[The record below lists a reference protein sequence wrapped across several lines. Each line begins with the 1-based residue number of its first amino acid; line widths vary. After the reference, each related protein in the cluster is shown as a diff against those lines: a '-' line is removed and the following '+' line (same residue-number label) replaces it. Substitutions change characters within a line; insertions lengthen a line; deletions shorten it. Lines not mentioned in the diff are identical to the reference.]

1 MRTGF
6 RLRITALGILGWA
19 ALSSAVSAQPTTV
32 RVLQDVRLLEGNDC
46 AYFQI
51 EFNFPVQY
59 ISHFPPDA
67 GDELRIQINPIIV
80 NPRDRCDLLI
90 NPEERCNCLLNPQ
103 DRSDCLLNPRDRSPL
118 LQREALSPPEGG
130 DLGLLSIIYDGEL
143 SAGPVLT
150 LQFRR
155 PLSYS
160 VGQGHDFRSVLVGI
174 PGPDRTTPCLPLR

>member
-6 RLRITALGILGWA
+6 RLRIAALGILAWA
-19 ALSSAVSAQPTTV
+19 ALATAVLAQPTTY
-32 RVLQDVRLLEGNDC
+32 RVLKDIRLLEGNDC
-46 AYFQI
+46 TYFQI

-59 ISHFPPDA
+59 INHFPPSA
-67 GDELRIQINPIIV
+67 GDELRIQINPIV
-80 NPRDRCDLLI
+80 V
-90 NPEERCNCLLNPQ
+90 NPQ
-103 DRSDCLLNPRDRSPL
+103 DRSALLA
-118 LQREALSPPEGG
+118 REALSPPESG
-130 DLGLLSIIYDGEL
+130 DLGLLTIIYDGDL
-143 SAGPVLT
+143 ASGPVLT

>member
-6 RLRITALGILGWA
+6 RIRIAALGIFGYA
-19 ALSSAVSAQPTTV
+19 ALVSVVSAQPTTD
-32 RVLQDVRLLEGNDC
+32 RVLQDARLLVGNDC
-46 AYFQI
+46 EYIQV

-59 ISHFPPDA
+59 ISHFPPNA

-80 NPRDRCDLLI
+80 NP
-90 NPEERCNCLLNPQ
+90 Q
-103 DRSDCLLNPRDRSPL
+103 DRLALLL
-118 LQREALSPPEGG
+118 REALSPPENG

-143 SAGPVLT
+143 SSGPVLT

>member
-1 MRTGF
+1 MRTTI
-6 RLRITALGILGWA
+6 RLRNAALGVLGWA
-19 ALSSAVSAQPTTV
+19 ALSSVVSAQPTTD
-32 RVLQDVRLLEGNDC
+32 RVLTDARLLQGNDC
-46 AYFQI
+46 TYIQI

-59 ISHFPPDA
+59 INHFPPNA

-80 NPRDRCDLLI
+80 NP
-90 NPEERCNCLLNPQ
+90 Q
-103 DRSDCLLNPRDRSPL
+103 DRSALLL
-118 LQREALSPPEGG
+118 REALSPPENG
-130 DLGLLSIIYDGEL
+130 DLGLLSIIYDGQL
-143 SAGPVLT
+143 SSGPVLT

>member
-1 MRTGF
+1 MRTRF
-6 RLRITALGILGWA
+6 KVRIAALGILSLT
-19 ALSSAVSAQPTTV
+19 ALCGVVSAQPTTD
-32 RVLQDVRLLEGNDC
+32 RVLRDARLLVGNDC
-46 AYFQI
+46 EYIQV

-59 ISHFPPDA
+59 INHFPPNA

-80 NPRDRCDLLI
+80 S
-90 NPEERCNCLLNPQ
+90 PQ
-103 DRSDCLLNPRDRSPL
+103 DRAALLL
-118 LQREALSPPEGG
+118 REALSPPENG

-143 SAGPVLT
+143 SSGPVLT

>member
-6 RLRITALGILGWA
+6 RIRITALGIFSCV
-19 ALSSAVSAQPTTV
+19 ALFSAVSAQPTTD
-32 RVLQDVRLLEGNDC
+32 RVLQDARLLVGNDC
-46 AYFQI
+46 EYIQV

-59 ISHFPPDA
+59 ISHFPPKA

-80 NPRDRCDLLI
+80 NP
-90 NPEERCNCLLNPQ
+90 Q
-103 DRSDCLLNPRDRSPL
+103 DRLALLL
-118 LQREALSPPEGG
+118 REALSPPENG

-143 SAGPVLT
+143 SSGPVLT

>member
-6 RLRITALGILGWA
+6 RLRIVALGILGWA

-46 AYFQI
+46 TYFQI

-59 ISHFPPDA
+59 ISHFPPNA
-67 GDELRIQINPIIV
+67 GDELRIEINPIIV
-80 NPRDRCDLLI
+80 NP
-90 NPEERCNCLLNPQ
+90 Q
-103 DRSDCLLNPRDRSPL
+103 DRSALLL
-118 LQREALSPPEGG
+118 REALSPPENG
-130 DLGLLSIIYDGEL
+130 DLGLLSIIFDGEL
-143 SAGPVLT
+143 SSGPVLT

>member
-1 MRTGF
+1 MRTRF
-6 RLRITALGILGWA
+6 RLRIAALGILDWA
-19 ALSSAVSAQPTTV
+19 ALSSAVLAQPTTV

-46 AYFQI
+46 TYFQI

-59 ISHFPPDA
+59 INHFPPDA
-67 GDELRIQINPIIV
+67 GDELRIEINPIIV
-80 NPRDRCDLLI
+80 NP
-90 NPEERCNCLLNPQ
+90 Q
-103 DRSDCLLNPRDRSPL
+103 DRSALLL
-118 LQREALSPPEGG
+118 REALSPPENG

>member
-1 MRTGF
+1 MHTGF
-6 RLRITALGILGWA
+6 RLRIAALGILGWV

-32 RVLQDVRLLEGNDC
+32 RVLQNARLLEGNDC
-46 AYFQI
+46 TYFQI

-59 ISHFPPDA
+59 INHFPPNA

-80 NPRDRCDLLI
+80 NP
-90 NPEERCNCLLNPQ
+90 Q
-103 DRSDCLLNPRDRSPL
+103 DRSALLL
-118 LQREALSPPEGG
+118 REALSPPENG
-130 DLGLLSIIYDGEL
+130 DLGLLSIIYDGQL
-143 SAGPVLT
+143 SSGPVLT